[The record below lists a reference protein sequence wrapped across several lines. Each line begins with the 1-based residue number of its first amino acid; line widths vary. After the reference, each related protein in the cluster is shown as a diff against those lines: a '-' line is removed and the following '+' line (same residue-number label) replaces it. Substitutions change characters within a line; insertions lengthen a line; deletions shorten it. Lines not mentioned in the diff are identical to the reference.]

1 MTSLESTVSS
11 RPLERFVA
19 ALVALL
25 SVSFAVSCLT
35 LFRRA
40 LADGRY
46 GAGIAAVAFMILFAG
61 VAIWQGWYAWRGWMR
76 SGEGRVSRAVRWGA
90 AGFVL
95 WGLLG
100 SLLTVAFTAIALS
113 RDAGLLPMFA
123 WFSAPLGAIIGVVR
137 ALRHR

>member
-1 MTSLESTVSS
+1 MTSPESPVSS

-25 SVSFAVSCLT
+25 SVSFAVTCLT
-35 LFRRA
+35 LLRRA

-46 GAGIAAVAFMILFAG
+46 GVLVASVACMILFAG
-61 VAIWQGWYAWRGWMR
+61 VAMWQGWYAWRGWMR
-76 SGEGRVSRAVRWGA
+76 PGEGRLSRAVRWAA

-123 WFSAPLGAIIGVVR
+123 WFSAPVGATIGVVR